1 MKRLHLL
8 VCSVAA
14 IGMAH
19 SPAVLTCLA
28 AEQFI
33 TQPKK
38 RPTVPVDAQTTQVQ
52 TSVQAS
58 VLQNQSATTI
68 VPPNVEPEVNLSQKP
83 DNDPV
88 SAETSQGGM
97 LWVKRD
103 RKGTAQTVTD
113 TRSAT
118 RSDGLTLSP
127 AGPTVDF
134 RSPSHSS
141 SQNGTSTNNWTP
153 SAGRHANDQHRI
165 TRSPSNDAA
174 AAQDDHNQQR
184 ARSTITAQP
193 LGYQIPSATP
203 TNHDESSVSDS
214 SRMKLASVVS
224 KRILG
229 QQETTPKPEVSPLQT
244 TLGWNA
250 VGTQLK
256 EHLELC
262 TELTRRGVFAS
273 AREEAQAALLQLTR
287 HLDQLSNRFVSEPCL
302 QAAQT
307 AMREAECFTD
317 AISAIDPDVLR
328 QISDSHITPILKQSE
343 VQAASPLT
351 LSQHYY
357 QYAEGKLVEA
367 SQGHPWYSE
376 ILYGLGRAYQAE
388 AELAQGQPKQLL
400 LSKALVYYQAAVTIL
415 PKNAL
420 AANQLG
426 YVLLQLDRP
435 AEAQEVLIASVDIH
449 PDSPAL
455 QNLAEASR
463 RLGDRR
469 LEDWALRVLGSQN
482 KSAEAVGQVPKIEMV
497 DNRTFVAISPMTIG
511 PKSAP
516 QIADTISGQP
526 LNR

>member
-8 VCSVAA
+8 ICFVAA
-14 IGMAH
+14 IGMGH
-19 SPAVLTCLA
+19 SPAVSTCLA

-38 RPTVPVDAQTTQVQ
+38 RTAAPVDAQTPQVP
-52 TSVQAS
+52 TP
-58 VLQNQSATTI
+58 LQSLVIQNHSATAI
-68 VPPNVEPEVNLSQKP
+68 AQPNTEPEVNLAQQP
-83 DNDPV
+83 ANNPL
-88 SAETSQGGM
+88 SAETSQGGV

-103 RKGTAQTVTD
+103 RKGTSQTTKD
-113 TRSAT
+113 TQSAT
-118 RSDGLTLSP
+118 GSSGITLSHG
-127 AGPTVDF
+127 GPTLDY
-134 RSPSHSS
+134 RLPSHSP
-141 SQNGTSTNNWTP
+141 SQNGTSANNWTP
-153 SAGRHANDQHRI
+153 SSGRLANDQHRVAL
-165 TRSPSNDAA
+165 SPNSGTTD
-174 AAQDDHNQQR
+174 AQDDRNEQTT
-184 ARSTITAQP
+184 RSAVTAFP
-193 LGYQIPSATP
+193 TGYPIPSATP
-203 TNHDESSVSDS
+203 TLHDEASESHSN
-214 SRMKLASVVS
+214 RMKLASVVS

-229 QQETTPKPEVSPLQT
+229 QQEATPKPEVSPLQT

-256 EHLELC
+256 GHLEQC

-273 AREEAQAALLQLTR
+273 AREEAQTALLQLTR

-357 QYAEGKLVEA
+357 RYAEGKLVEA

-388 AELAQGQPKQLL
+388 AELAQGQTKQLV

-435 AEAQEVLIASVDIH
+435 AEAQKALIASVDIH

-469 LEDWALRVLGSQN
+469 LEDWALLVLGSQN
-482 KSAEAVGQVPKIEMV
+482 KAAEAIGQVPKIEMV

-516 QIADTISGQP
+516 QIADAISGQP
-526 LNR
+526 LKR